1 MRARWSVLD
10 ELALVA
16 LDGRF
21 VLAAVRWPSII
32 EHVTARATRL
42 SRWLTMRLAVNQ
54 HARLDDRLVLT
65 LWGLAERW
73 GRVTPQGVVLPL
85 RLTHGTLARLVGARR
100 PSVTAALGD
109 LASAG
114 LVERTPGGWVLH
126 GAPPEAPAPAGDP
139 LADDA

>member
-1 MRARWSVLD
+1 
-10 ELALVA
+10 
-16 LDGRF
+16 
-21 VLAAVRWPSII
+21 VRWPPII
-32 EHVTARATRL
+32 EHVTARATRR

-54 HARLDDRLVLT
+54 HARLDDRLTLT

-100 PSVTAALGD
+100 PSVTAALGE
-109 LASAG
+109 LTSTG
-114 LVERTPGGWVLH
+114 VLERTAGGWVLH
-126 GAPPEAPAPAGDP
+126 GAPPDAQAPAGDP